1 MSNIVLPRDPL
12 LQRAV
17 AAPDVDMFPPPDGG
31 ARTNEQSG
39 IDTPTPGA
47 NDPDNAMLPQARG
60 SQPGAPLPSSLLQ
73 YVSGLISSKKLSS
86 ASNQELYRFATASEP
101 EREMMHFALGLELR
115 DGISSLIAT
124 AATAGIHPDLLVR
137 TQIIPLRTSPELPYM
152 FIPSQKNIR
161 RFAAAGFFSPRIAYY
176 TAPGG
181 ARRSKNLQNS
191 IYDALVA
198 AKVAHLP
205 ADGDQA
211 LKDKVLQAIGRE
223 FTIHRS
229 GVKDEIAKRKPGEP
243 KTDIASFA
251 TTLMRNTTIK
261 ITREHYGRIALLS
274 REYRTWSD
282 RESIP
287 DISEAAM
294 KLGYWEWVDATL
306 ETVRNEIAASA
317 RDKTEA
323 LQSYFE
329 EVIKSDEMLFS
340 KAVGKAREPRERET
354 WQANVES
361 AMGRLVAN

>member
-124 AATAGIHPDLLVR
+124 AATAGIHPDLL
-137 TQIIPLRTSPELPYM
+137 
-152 FIPSQKNIR
+152 KNIR